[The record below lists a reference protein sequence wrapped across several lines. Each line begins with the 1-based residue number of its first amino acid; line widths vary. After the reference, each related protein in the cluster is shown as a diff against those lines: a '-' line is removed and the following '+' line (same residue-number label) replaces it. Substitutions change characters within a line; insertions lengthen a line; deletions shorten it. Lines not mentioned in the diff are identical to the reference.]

1 MKLKLQHLL
10 GLLGKAIVPSGA
22 STGAYEAVE
31 LRDTKEDR
39 LGGKGVNTAV
49 DNVNKIIK
57 NEIVGMNVFK
67 QEKIDERLIEIDG
80 TENKSRLGA
89 NAILGVS
96 IATAKAAASTL
107 NMDTFKYLGGINAKK
122 MPTPMLNIINGGK
135 HADNNLNIQEFM
147 IVPKGKGTFREKLE
161 TAVDIY
167 KELKTILKADGKS
180 VGVGDE
186 GGFAPTLDG
195 DEDAIKAIL
204 EAIREIK
211 S

>member
-1 MKLKLQHLL
+1 
-10 GLLGKAIVPSGA
+10 
-22 STGAYEAVE
+22 
-31 LRDTKEDR
+31 
-39 LGGKGVNTAV
+39 
-49 DNVNKIIK
+49 
-57 NEIVGMNVFK
+57 MNVFK

-80 TENKSRLGA
+80 TENKSRLGV

-107 NMDTFKYLGGINAKK
+107 NMDIFKYLGGINTKK

-161 TAVDIY
+161 TAVDIF

-204 EAIREIK
+204 EAIRKIK